1 MKLVFMWKYV
11 RLLLATTLLAGT
23 AACGDTAAGD
33 DGGRLDVV
41 AAFYPLQ
48 FVTEQ
53 VGGDA
58 VRVRN
63 PVPAGA
69 EPHDLELGPR
79 QVAAIIDADLVV
91 YLRGFQPAVD
101 DALRS
106 RDRGVD
112 LDAATVQ
119 PLRDGYV
126 PLEEGAFAQDA
137 KGTDPHVWL
146 DPTRLA
152 GIADAVAATLGRVE
166 PARAAS
172 FRANAAALRTRLDAL
187 DASYRAG
194 LRTCALR
201 TFVVSHN
208 AFGYLAERY
217 RMVQVAVTGL
227 TPEEEPTPARLAEVA
242 RLVRERGV
250 RVVFFETLVSPRI
263 ARTLAREVG
272 ARAEVLDPVEGL
284 AADDGDY
291 VSVMRTNLT
300 ALRTALRCT

>member
-1 MKLVFMWKYV
+1 MWK
-11 RLLLATTLLAGT
+11 RLRILLAATALVAGT
-23 AACGDTAAGD
+23 AACGDAAAGD
-33 DGGRLDVV
+33 EGGRLDVV

-79 QVAAIIDADLVV
+79 EVAAIIDADLVV
-91 YLRGFQPAVD
+91 YLHGFQPAVD

-106 RDRGVD
+106 RDGGGT
-112 LDAATVQ
+112 LDVATVQ
-119 PLRDGYV
+119 PLHDGYV
-126 PLEEGAFAQDA
+126 PLEEGAFARDA
-137 KGTDPHVWL
+137 KGADPHVWL

-152 GIADAVAATLGRVE
+152 RIADAVAATLGRVE
-166 PARAAS
+166 PARAAT
-172 FRANAAALRTRLDAL
+172 FRANAAALRTRLGVL
-187 DASYRAG
+187 DTAFRDG

-217 RMVQVAVTGL
+217 GLIQVAVTGL
-227 TPEEEPTPARLAEVA
+227 TPEAEPTPARLAEVS
-242 RLVRERGV
+242 RLVRQRGV

-263 ARTLAREVG
+263 ARTLAQEVG

-284 AADDGDY
+284 APDDDGDY
-291 VSVMRTNLT
+291 LSVMRGNLT
-300 ALRTALRCT
+300 ALRAALRCT